1 MIKNLKLPNYE
12 DGSLVNLMSSIIHH
26 FDGSSQYK
34 PLKDLPLSQLEG
46 VDNIVLILLDGLG
59 YNFFTRNAKL
69 LDYPIMEHLKAKL
82 TSVFPS
88 TTAAAMTTIYS
99 GVAPKN
105 HGCLAW
111 FTYLK
116 EVGSI
121 STIPPL
127 KRRGSND
134 YITNK
139 ALKANDILQIQS
151 IFEKIPSI
159 DSYFVISE
167 NLKDTPY
174 DSVVSKGAK
183 DVIGFSDFPDSMNQ
197 IMNILRGNEGSK
209 KFILHYWDGI
219 DSKSHL
225 DGTEKAI
232 PHFKEILEEIVQLSQ
247 KTKTLDSKTVIIIT
261 ADHGLIDIPKDHI
274 IRLKDHPK
282 LEETLIL
289 PLCGESRA
297 AFCFV
302 RAPYREQFESYVVK
316 ELKEFCIMF
325 KMQDLI
331 DKEMF
336 GLYDAHPRFR
346 YRVPDYLLLMRENYM
361 IKDKMLKEVRI
372 RMKAVHGGLSEEE
385 LYVPLIVFKN
395 K

>member
-1 MIKNLKLPNYE
+1 MNLNLNLPNYE
-12 DGSLVNLMSSIIHH
+12 DGSLVNLMSSIIQH
-26 FDGSSQYK
+26 FGGKSQYSS
-34 PLKDLPLSQLEG
+34 LKDLPISQLEG

-69 LDYPIMEHLKAKL
+69 LDYPIMDHLQAKV

-88 TTAAAMTTIYS
+88 TTAAAMTTIYT
-99 GVAPKN
+99 GVTPKN

-116 EVGSI
+116 EVGLI

-127 KRRGSND
+127 KRRNSND

-139 ALKANDILQIQS
+139 TLKADDILQFQS
-151 IFEKIPSI
+151 TFEKIPSA

-183 DVIGFSDFPDSMNQ
+183 DVVGFSDFPDSMDQ
-197 IMNILRGNEGSK
+197 IMNILQENKDNK

-219 DSKSHL
+219 DSKCHL
-225 DGTEKAI
+225 DGTEKAV
-232 PHFKEILEEIVQLSQ
+232 PHFKEIFAELIELSRKIQALSQ
-247 KTKTLDSKTVIIIT
+247 KTSIIIT
-261 ADHGLIDIPKDHI
+261 ADHGLIDIPKDRVI
-274 IRLKDHPK
+274 KMKNHPK
-282 LEETLIL
+282 LEETLTL

-302 RAPYREQFESYVVK
+302 RAPYREQFESYVEN
-316 ELKEFCIMF
+316 ELKEFCTML
-325 KMQDLI
+325 KMQELI
-331 DKEMF
+331 DMELF
-336 GLYDAHPRFR
+336 GLHDPHPRFM
-346 YRVPDYLLLMRENYM
+346 YRIPDYLLLMKENYM
-361 IKDKMLKEVRI
+361 IVDKMLKETRI
-372 RMKAVHGGLSEEE
+372 RLKAVHGGLSEEE
-385 LYVPLIVFKN
+385 LFVPLIIFKN
-395 K
+395 

>member
-26 FDGSSQYK
+26 FNGVSQYK
-34 PLKDLPLSQLEG
+34 PLKDLPLSQLKG
-46 VDNIVLILLDGLG
+46 IDSIVLILLDGLG
-59 YNFFTRNAKL
+59 YNFFIRNAKL
-69 LDYPIMEHLKAKL
+69 LDYPIMNHLHAKV

-88 TTAAAMTTIYS
+88 TTAAAMTSIYT

-116 EVGSI
+116 EVGLI

-139 ALKANDILQIQS
+139 SLKANDILQVQS
-151 IFEKIPSI
+151 IFEKIPNA
-159 DSYFVISE
+159 DSYFIISE
-167 NLKDTPY
+167 NLKDSPY
-174 DSVVSKGAK
+174 DSVVSKGTRN
-183 DVIGFSDFPDSMNQ
+183 VIGFSDFPDSMNQ
-197 IMNILRGNEGSK
+197 IMNLLQKKSGSN
-209 KFILHYWDGI
+209 KFILHYWEGI
-219 DSKSHL
+219 DSRSHL
-225 DGTEKAI
+225 EGTEKAV
-232 PHFKEILEEIVQLSQ
+232 PHFKEIFEEIIVLS
-247 KTKTLDSKTVIIIT
+247 KKIKGLNSKVAIFIT
-261 ADHGLIDIPKDHI
+261 ADHGLIDIPKDRVI
-274 IRLKDHPK
+274 KLEDHPK

-302 RAPYREQFESYVVK
+302 RAPYREKFEYYINN
-316 ELKEFCIMF
+316 EFNEYCTML

-331 DKEMF
+331 DMDIF
-336 GLYDAHPRFR
+336 GLFKAHPRFK
-346 YRVPDYLLLMRENYM
+346 YRVPDYLLLMKDNYM
-361 IKDKMLKEVRI
+361 IIDKMLKETRVRL
-372 RMKAVHGGLSEEE
+372 KAVHGGLSEEE
-385 LYVPLIVFKN
+385 LFVPLLLFRN
-395 K
+395 